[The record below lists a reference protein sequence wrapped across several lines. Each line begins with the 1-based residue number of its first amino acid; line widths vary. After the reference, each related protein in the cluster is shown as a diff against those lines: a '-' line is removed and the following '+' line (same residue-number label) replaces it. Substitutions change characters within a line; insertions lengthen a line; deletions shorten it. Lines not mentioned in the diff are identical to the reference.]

1 MPIARAM
8 MEGLSLHSLAISCF
22 AHAQRPRRGFTVPRL
37 PKKNH
42 GRVKMACDAIHRRVV
57 RRAKVPILSEFSLAN
72 NQRAPPWCAC
82 VRVA

>member
-37 PKKNH
+37 PKKPRT
-42 GRVKMACDAIHRRVV
+42 GEDGVRCDPSPGCSARQGTDFERIQ
-57 RRAKVPILSEFSLAN
+57 FG
-72 NQRAPPWCAC
+72 Q
-82 VRVA
+82 